1 MNPLELNEKSNGKES
16 KFILDSLEDMVDNND
31 YEYFLYFLDLV
42 YLNNLMDEI
51 ELKKYIDLLDNNK
64 AINNFDETSRYIYN
78 ELYSKIYGNEE
89 QSNVNSVNA
98 KEFSDCI
105 LLKSEE
111 GVMYISSIYYYILEE
126 IEIIDDNIYR

>member
-1 MNPLELNEKSNGKES
+1 
-16 KFILDSLEDMVDNND
+16 MVDNND